1 MSKRRQRLGARAGL
15 SLIEVM
21 IALVIIGTGISAMI
35 LATSRSLAV
44 AHKAQQYESARRLIG
59 QVDLEIPVDLTEI
72 EEGTKSGR
80 FTGPFRDYAWVRETT
95 LVEPEDLEIYRIRTE
110 VTWTDKGRRVSE
122 SVETYLFGPTYT
134 RRNIA
139 GRR

>member
-1 MSKRRQRLGARAGL
+1 
-15 SLIEVM
+15 M
-21 IALVIIGTGISAMI
+21 IALLILGTGISAMI
-35 LATSRSLAV
+35 LATSRGLAV
-44 AHKAQQYESARRLIG
+44 AHKAQQYETARRLIG
-59 QVDLEIPVDLTEI
+59 QVDLEIPVDLKEI

-80 FTGPFRDYAWVRETT
+80 FTGAFRDYAWSRETA
-95 LVEPEDLEIYRIRTE
+95 LIEPEDLEIYRIRTE

>member
-1 MSKRRQRLGARAGL
+1 MSDLRHRCQGQAGL

-21 IALVIIGTGISAMI
+21 IALVILGSGISAMI
-35 LATSRSLAV
+35 LATSRGLAV
-44 AHKAQQYESARRLIG
+44 AYQAQQYETARRLIG

-72 EEGTKSGR
+72 EEGTRTGR
-80 FTGPFRDYAWVRETT
+80 FAGPFRDYSWSRETK
-95 LVEPEDLEIYRIRTE
+95 LIEPEELEIYRIYTE
-110 VTWTDKGRRVSE
+110 VTWTERGRRVSE

>member
-1 MSKRRQRLGARAGL
+1 MTDATQRLSDRTGL

-21 IALVIIGTGISAMI
+21 IALVILGSGISAMI
-35 LATSRSLAV
+35 LATSRGLAV
-44 AHKAQQYESARRLIG
+44 AYQAQQYETARRLIG

-72 EEGTKSGR
+72 EEGTRTGR
-80 FTGPFRDYAWVRETT
+80 FSGQFRDYAWRRETN
-95 LVEPEDLEIYRIRTE
+95 LIEPEELEIYRVYTE
-110 VTWTDKGRRVSE
+110 VTWTDRGRQVSE